1 MNAGQLA
8 DNRKIS
14 TLLTIEAVHWTASL
28 YEVTINM
35 SIDKKSVIRVIVQAA
50 KNYEVHLRDK
60 NFF

>member
-8 DNRKIS
+8 ENRKIS